1 VIARF
6 SIVLLFLVTC
16 HFGISSIAQQARKG
30 KVDARSFSFDGKKPF
45 VLSGQWEFY
54 WNQLLLPGDSLHFIN
69 PEFVQ
74 VPGSWHRFTE
84 HPALGFGTYR
94 LIAYVDPMQRDML
107 LYFPVVNASA
117 KVWLNGELVLEN
129 GMVSSVKESYQ
140 PKLSSFMLTVPEK
153 TEKIEILLQVA
164 NFSYFSG
171 GMGGTPLLD
180 RAANHLTRINRLNG
194 VENFFAGSLIAMF
207 IYQLILFFLYD
218 KGKPYLW
225 LGLICLG
232 VALRALIVH
241 GGSLLLPSLFHT
253 PGWEF
258 WKKLEFGSV
267 YAIVSFFPLY
277 IFHLFPQHAPR
288 WPLMFLVGL
297 SGLLCSTVIVT
308 PQYIYG
314 NLLELCHLG
323 LLLSFVYAIYSITK
337 AWRAG
342 EEDARIILWGVLAS
356 FPFIL
361 LEILKNS
368 RLYPVDINF
377 MYLVELGVLVFLLF
391 QVYLLSNHYAKAYK
405 NLEKL
410 VEERTRDLTTS
421 NSVRERLLSVVSHD
435 MKSPL
440 NSLRGILNLFNRSI
454 ITNEEF
460 VKFTKHVESDLNRT
474 GMLVENI
481 LHWTNSQL
489 KGINVQRETFNLHL
503 LVHENVMLAQTTGS
517 LKKISIQHNVPVDLF
532 VNTDK
537 NILHMALR
545 NLLANALKF
554 SNESGVIQIHQE
566 VTNEFLQLSI
576 IDHGVGMSEQTLQEL
591 QQVNT
596 TISKVGT
603 GKEHGTGLGLAI
615 CREYLSTA
623 GGTLQIESKIGIG
636 STFMIILPLG
646 SDPTLLDN

>member
-1 VIARF
+1 M
-6 SIVLLFLVTC
+6 
-16 HFGISSIAQQARKG
+16 
-30 KVDARSFSFDGKKPF
+30 
-45 VLSGQWEFY
+45 LSGQWEFY
-54 WNQLLLPGDSLHFIN
+54 WNQLLTPADSSRFTN
-69 PEFVQ
+69 PEFIR
-74 VPGSWHRFTE
+74 VPGSWHRYTD

-94 LIAYVDPMQRDML
+94 LVAYVDPMQRDML
-107 LYFPVVNASA
+107 LYFPIVNASA
-117 KVWLNGELVLEN
+117 KVWLNGELVVEN
-129 GMVSSVKESYQ
+129 GTVSSLKESYQ

-153 TEKIEILLQVA
+153 TEKIEILVHVA

-171 GMGGTPLLD
+171 GMGGAPLLD

-207 IYQLILFFLYD
+207 IYQFILFFLYD

-241 GGSLLLPSLFHT
+241 GGSFLLPSLFDS

-277 IFHLFPQHAPR
+277 IYHLFCQHAPR

-297 SGLLCSTVIVT
+297 SVTLCLAVVFS

-337 AWRAG
+337 AWRSG

-356 FPFIL
+356 FPFIF

-391 QVYLLSNHYAKAYK
+391 QVYLLSNHYAKAYR
-405 NLEKL
+405 NLEKI
-410 VEERTRDLTTS
+410 VEERTRELSTS

-440 NSLRGILNLFNRSI
+440 NSLRGILNLYNRSV

-460 VKFTKHVESDLNRT
+460 ARFTKQVENDLNKT
-474 GMLVENI
+474 GMLVDNI

-489 KGINVQRETFNLHL
+489 KGISVQIESFNLHL
-503 LVHENVMLAQTTGS
+503 LVHENVMLVQTAATQ
-517 LKKISIQHNVPVDLF
+517 KKVTIQHNVPVDLF
-532 VNTDK
+532 VNTDR
-537 NILHMALR
+537 NILHMTLR

-554 SNESGVIQIHQE
+554 SNEEGSIYVQQQ
-566 VTNEFLQLSI
+566 VTNGFLNLSV
-576 IDHGVGMSEQTLQEL
+576 IDNGVGMSEGTLHELQE
-591 QQVNT
+591 VST
-596 TISKVGT
+596 TISKIGT
-603 GKEHGTGLGLAI
+603 GKEQGTGLGLAI
-615 CREYLSTA
+615 CREYVYKA
-623 GGTLQIESKIGIG
+623 GGTLEIESVLGKG
-636 STFMIILPLG
+636 STFTIRLPLA
-646 SDPTLLDN
+646 T